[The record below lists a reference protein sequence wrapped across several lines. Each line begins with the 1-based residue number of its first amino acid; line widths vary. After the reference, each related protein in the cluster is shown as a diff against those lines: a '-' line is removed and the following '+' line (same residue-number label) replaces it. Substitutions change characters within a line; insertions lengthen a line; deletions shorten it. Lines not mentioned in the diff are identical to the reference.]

1 MRDGA
6 AGAIRRGHIAIGNR
20 RLYLDCRGQT
30 GPTVL
35 IDVGLG
41 FKPGT
46 EQWGWFPIRDAV
58 LPHARVCL
66 YDRAG
71 QGQSDPPPTPLTIGD
86 YVQDLHRLL
95 HAAALPA
102 PYLLVGGS
110 IGGLIV
116 WLYGARYPQEVGGL
130 VLVDSAHP
138 QQWQRMLDL
147 VSNSGDAESP
157 AVAAFRRSEIDA
169 VIDPAR
175 NEEHMN
181 LPDCVA
187 RRIRLHRAGH
197 ARCAST
203 RPALPCRRR
212 VALPARPQ
220 AAHLHTGCEQLV
232 QAALRLDPSIFQ
244 HDDRIGTSQRRSP
257 VGHNQTDHAAVPR
270 RACEE
275 PIPERLLGLDVER
288 ARQIVED
295 QQLRVPD
302 KHACRRRAMGLPT
315 REAHASRA
323 DARLEPQRHACQIV
337 LQDGEMECPRQ
348 VDLLLG

>member
-41 FKPGT
+41 CKPGT

-116 WLYGARYPQEVGGL
+116 WLYGARYPQEVGGI

-147 VSNSGDAESP
+147 LSSAGDAEAP
-157 AVAAFRRSEIDA
+157 AVVAFRRSEIDT
-169 VIDPAR
+169 VIDAAR
-175 NEEHMN
+175 NEEHMH
-181 LPDCVA
+181 LPD
-187 RRIRLHRAGH
+187 
-197 ARCAST
+197 
-203 RPALPCRRR
+203 
-212 VALPARPQ
+212 
-220 AAHLHTGCEQLV
+220 
-232 QAALRLDPSIFQ
+232 SIAQF
-244 HDDRIGTSQRRSP
+244 
-257 VGHNQTDHAAVPR
+257 VGVG
-270 RACEE
+270 
-275 PIPERLLGLDVER
+275 LG
-288 ARQIVED
+288 
-295 QQLRVPD
+295 
-302 KHACRRRAMGLPT
+302 GLP
-315 REAHASRA
+315 R
-323 DARLEPQRHACQIV
+323 
-337 LQDGEMECPRQ
+337 
-348 VDLLLG
+348 